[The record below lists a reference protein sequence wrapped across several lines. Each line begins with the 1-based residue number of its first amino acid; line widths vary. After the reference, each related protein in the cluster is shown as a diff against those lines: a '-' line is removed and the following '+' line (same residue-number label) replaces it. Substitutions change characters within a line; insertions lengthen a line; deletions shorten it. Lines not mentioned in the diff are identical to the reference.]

1 MVDKKLLRDIKS
13 AKDKGADAADKSAIL
28 NVYEFFKQTSK
39 ENEDLAEEL
48 EDMDITV
55 QMVVTDKDEKF
66 WIKASGGDI
75 TFGEGEVDSPSFTFS
90 CKMAVGAGMLFGEVD
105 ATSAYMAGDIT
116 VEGNL
121 QDAMAFQEIIE
132 LAMEAFEDLSEETG
146 EEEEEEK
153 PAPKPGSKPVQAPI
167 PTPTPAKKEVAPPK
181 IEPALSKKEE
191 PKISNEVT
199 QQIKEEAYLLSTRKH
214 NYDQLCWFLAERQ
227 LKALNKGK
235 LPSKDEIKKKAEEL
249 NKSKKSYAEL
259 CWFIAKYDVTG
270 TI

>member
-1 MVDKKLLRDIKS
+1 MVDKKVLRNIKS
-13 AKDKGADAADKSAIL
+13 AKDKGADAADKNAIL

-55 QMVVTDKDEKF
+55 QMVVTDKEEKF
-66 WIKASGGDI
+66 WIKASGGEI
-75 TFGEGEVDSPSFTFS
+75 TYGEGDVDNPSFTFS
-90 CKMAVGAGMLFGEVD
+90 CKMAVGAGMLFGEID

-132 LAMEAFEDLSEETG
+132 LAMEAFEDLSEEVG
-146 EEEEEEK
+146 KEEEVEK
-153 PAPKPGSKPVQAPI
+153 PAPKPVSKPVQALK
-167 PTPTPAKKEVAPPK
+167 PTPAKKETVPLK
-181 IEPALSKKEE
+181 IESAPSKKEE
-191 PKISNEVT
+191 PNLSIEVT
-199 QQIKEEAYLLSTRKH
+199 HQIKDEAYWLSTRKQT
-214 NYDQLCWFLAERQ
+214 YDELCWFLAERQ
-227 LKALNKGK
+227 LKFLNKGK
-235 LPSKDEIKKKAEEL
+235 APSKDEIKKKAEEV

-259 CWFIAKYDVTG
+259 CWFIAKFDVTG